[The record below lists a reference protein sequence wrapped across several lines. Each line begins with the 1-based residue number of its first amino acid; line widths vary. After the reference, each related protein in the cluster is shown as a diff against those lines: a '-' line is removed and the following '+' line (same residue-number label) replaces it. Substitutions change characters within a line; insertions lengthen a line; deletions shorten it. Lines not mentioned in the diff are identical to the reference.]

1 MPTPVARVKSPA
13 QSYDPLKPLVEAIG
27 SVLADTVGKKQATSS
42 GLSSKVSRALHQVL
56 EARTPQSRS
65 ARMLLIRHLV
75 DIESQEAGI
84 EIPKMAATANDLI
97 GTAQAAQLLGYS
109 RPYVAMLIDQNQLK
123 GATVSKG
130 GHRRVSRATVLA
142 WKEQHQV
149 AGKGA
154 NMRTEG
160 QKIGAYKSPEAEVVR
175 RVKALAGQR

>member
-1 MPTPVARVKSPA
+1 MPTPVARVNSPA

-42 GLSSKVSRALHQVL
+42 SLFSKVSRALHQVL

-75 DIESQEAGI
+75 DSESQDAGI
-84 EIPKMAATANDLI
+84 EVPNMAATANDLI

-130 GHRRVSRATVLA
+130 GHRRVSRAAVLA

-154 NMRTEG
+154 DMRTEG
-160 QKIGAYKSPEAEVVR
+160 QKIGAYTSPEAEVVR